1 MATCFGLT
9 VTREAAHGVGT
20 IGTSESALVMTSVLI
35 ANPALEHIVDGGGT
49 VGRAG
54 PSGTSSGAPAKY

>member
-1 MATCFGLT
+1 M

-20 IGTSESALVMTSVLI
+20 IGTSESALVMTYVLI
-35 ANPALEHIVDGGGT
+35 VNPASEHIVEGRGT

-54 PSGTSSGAPAKY
+54 SSGTSRGAPAKY